1 MKSKL
6 CGVQKC
12 VCIDLVM
19 QKNVKGELNLIL
31 ICCSVSFS
39 LLDLQLEAHKNT
51 HQESLSFNKISRD
64 LHVSFIR
71 LIYLLDSNVC
81 LNVSNVKF

>member
-1 MKSKL
+1 MKSKV

-31 ICCSVSFS
+31 ICCSVSFP
-39 LLDLQLEAHKNT
+39 LLDLQ
-51 HQESLSFNKISRD
+51 LSFNKISRD